1 MAKEIKTQIII
12 NASPEKVWSVLT
24 DLKSY
29 AEWNPFIKSIEGDLE
44 SGKRLKIK
52 ISPPGGSTMN
62 FKPKV
67 LELKAGKELK
77 WLGHLLIPRLF
88 DGEHKFELIE
98 QKDATTLFIQS
109 ERFSGVLTNLLP
121 KKVFINTEMG
131 FQQMNQ
137 GLKERVESQ

>member
-24 DLKSY
+24 DLKNY

-44 SGKRLKIK
+44 SGKRLNIK
-52 ISPPGGSTMN
+52 ISPQRKHN
-62 FKPKV
+62 EFKPKV

-98 QKDATTLFIQS
+98 QKNAATLFIQS